1 MKKIFLFFIFVFAAV
16 SINAQQDKAE
26 LLQDLE
32 NDHALNPVNEIQT
45 DISEDQDVMMIAK
58 LKSAARLFGDKYD
71 LTSVIM
77 VLPADTELEILDSDS
92 TYLHVIIEDYKG
104 YIYAKHAIISEAA
117 RPVSPE
123 PEVVEEQAVVPEP
136 EPEPVQETVQPV
148 QEREVSR
155 FTYLENKY
163 GSNMAARLMAGKIW
177 KGMEAE
183 MILDSWGNPGK
194 INRVISGN
202 VIKEEWIFRNTWLY
216 LENDILTEWGPI
228 R

>member
-1 MKKIFLFFIFVFAAV
+1 MKKILFLFIFVFAAV
-16 SINAQQDKAE
+16 SINAQEDKTE

-32 NDHALNPVNEIQT
+32 NDQAIKPVTEIQT

-92 TYLHVIIEDYKG
+92 TYLHVIIEDYEG
-104 YIYAKHAIISEAA
+104 YVYTKHAIISEAV

-123 PEVVEEQAVVPEP
+123 PEIAEEQAVVPEA
-136 EPEPVQETVQPV
+136 ESVQETQPV
-148 QEREVSR
+148 QEQQVSR

-177 KGMEAE
+177 KGMEAD
-183 MILDSWGNPGK
+183 MILDSWGNPRK

-216 LENDILTEWGPI
+216 LENDVLTEWGPI